1 MYTKD
6 FKVMFLGSPG
16 IGAKTSLI
24 NNIIKHSFDENT
36 MATSF
41 CSYVLAR
48 INTQLGEISLD
59 LWDSPGQR
67 LFHSTTKL
75 LFKDTD
81 CFIIGFDIT
90 MRSSFNEVEY
100 FYKLIKEQ
108 RENIPLLYLVGNKS
122 DLFEKRNVS
131 EEEAEEYAKEK
142 KIKYFEVSAKTG
154 YNVDALINDIA
165 NSLIQNYKKE
175 HKQDKTNNINKANM
189 KKKCLIF

>member
-1 MYTKD
+1 MYKKD
-6 FKVMFLGSPG
+6 FKVMFLGSSG

-24 NNIIKHSFDENT
+24 KNIINHSFTENT
-36 MATSF
+36 IATF
-41 CSYVLAR
+41 TCAYVQKS
-48 INTQLGEISLD
+48 INTPLGEITLNLLD
-59 LWDSPGQR
+59 TPGQR
-67 LFHSTTKL
+67 SYHSFIKLF
-75 LFKDTD
+75 FKDTD
-81 CFIIGFDIT
+81 CFKIGFDIT

-100 FYKLIKEQ
+100 LYKLIKEQ

-154 YNVDALINDIA
+154 VNVDALINDIA
-165 NSLIQNYKKE
+165 NSLIQNNKKE
-175 HKQDKTNNINKANM
+175 HKQDITNNINKANM

>member
-24 NNIIKHSFDENT
+24 NNIIKRSFDENT

-41 CSYVLAR
+41 CSYVLER
-48 INTQLGEISLD
+48 INTPLGEISLI

-131 EEEAEEYAKEK
+131 EEEAEEYDKEK

-154 YNVDALINDIA
+154 DNVDALINDIA

-175 HKQDKTNNINKANM
+175 HKQYITNNINKANM